1 MTYHEQPL
9 RNSCILKIRQIND
22 EYERCAGKRKTYY
35 VLTFGCQMNAHDS
48 EKLEG
53 MLIEMGYVKADD
65 WREADF
71 VLHNTCCIRE
81 NAENKIYG
89 SLGFFKR
96 LKQTRPDVK
105 IGLCGCMMQ
114 QDGVIEKIK
123 KTYNCVDIIFG
134 TFNLHRF
141 PELLLA
147 NLETGNLI
155 VDIWKEHSEADEDL
169 PTERAYKHK
178 AAINIMYGCNNF
190 CSYCIV
196 PYVRGRERSREPEE
210 ILREAAALV
219 ADGAKE
225 ILFLGQNV
233 NSYAYGFANLLREA
247 SKLPGLLR
255 IRFMTSHPKDL
266 SDALIETIRDCDTI
280 CRHIHLPLQSGSTS
294 VLGAMNRGY
303 SKEDYLGLIEKI
315 RREIPDV
322 SITTDIIVGFPG
334 ETEEDFNDTL
344 DAVQKADFSSA
355 FTFLYSKREGTPAA
369 QMPEVDADAV
379 KSRFSRLMDM
389 IKPRMY
395 ESNRKLIGKRMFVL
409 ADEVS
414 KNNEDLLTGRADGN
428 MPVHF
433 KADKS
438 LIGEMLE
445 IEIIDC
451 KTFYLLGRVLEWPN

>member
-1 MTYHEQPL
+1 MERKHREQSL
-9 RNSCILKIRQIND
+9 RNSCIQKIRQIND
-22 EYERCAGKRKTYY
+22 EYESREGRRRTYF
-35 VLTFGCQMNAHDS
+35 VLTFGCQMNVHDS
-48 EKLEG
+48 EKIEG
-53 MLIEMGYVKADD
+53 MLIELGYAKAND

-81 NAENKIYG
+81 NAENKVYG
-89 SLGFFKR
+89 SLGYFKR
-96 LKQTRPDVK
+96 MKQTRPDVK
-105 IGLCGCMMQ
+105 VGLCGCMMQ

-123 KTYNCVDIIFG
+123 KTYDCVDIIFG

-147 NLETGNLI
+147 NLETGSMI
-155 VDIWKEHSEADEDL
+155 VDIWKEHAEADEDL
-169 PTERAYKHK
+169 PTLREYQHK
-178 AAINIMYGCNNF
+178 AAINIMYGCDNF

-196 PYVRGRERSREPEE
+196 PYVRGRERSREPVE

-233 NSYAYGFANLLREA
+233 NSYAYGFAELLREA
-247 SKLPGLLR
+247 DKIPGLER

-266 SDALIETIRDCDTI
+266 SSELIDAIRDCKTV
-280 CRHIHLPLQSGSTS
+280 CRHIHLPIQSGSTS
-294 VLGAMNRGY
+294 ILNAMNRGY
-303 SKEDYLGLIEKI
+303 SKESYLTLIEKI

-334 ETEEDFNDTL
+334 ETEEDFEETL
-344 DAVQKADFSSA
+344 DAVRKADFSSA
-355 FTFLYSKREGTPAA
+355 FTFIYSKREGTPAA
-369 QMPEVDADAV
+369 QLPEVDAEAV
-379 KSRFSRLMDM
+379 KDRFARLMDM
-389 IKPRMY
+389 LKPRMY
-395 ESNRKLIGKRMFVL
+395 EINRSYIGKRLRVL

-414 KNNEDLLTGRADGN
+414 KNNEELLTGRADGS

-445 IEIIDC
+445 IEILDC
-451 KTFYLLGRVLEWPN
+451 KTFYLIGRVC